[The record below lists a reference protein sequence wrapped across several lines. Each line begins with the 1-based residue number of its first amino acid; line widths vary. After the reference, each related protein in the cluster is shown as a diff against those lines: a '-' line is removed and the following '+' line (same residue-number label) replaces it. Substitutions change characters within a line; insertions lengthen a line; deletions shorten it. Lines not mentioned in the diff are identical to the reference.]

1 MLVCGFVLTRS
12 NLPGDISMS
21 ETNLIWNKLAAHLA
35 GASDKQSEPHEVRR
49 EPTLQDDLGLS
60 SLMVINLIL
69 ELEHKFGITI
79 REEDFKNVATAGD
92 IKDLIDAKLG
102 REQ

>member
-1 MLVCGFVLTRS
+1 
-12 NLPGDISMS
+12 MS

-35 GASDKQSEPHEVRR
+35 GASDKQSDPREVRR
-49 EPTLQDDLGLS
+49 ETSLQDDLGLS
-60 SLMVINLIL
+60 SLMVINLVL

-79 REEDFKNVATAGD
+79 QEEDFKNVATAGD